1 MGHEALGFT
10 QMKGLW
16 EVEPSASPILIKAAA
31 NGFTVCKDACSDFN
45 NFLWCPVLVIMGGGG
60 NLKTMWWG
68 IIIMSHGFFL
78 FTIYHMLFK
87 YTRKFQGGFY
97 VVV

>member
-45 NFLWCPVLVIMGGGG
+45 NFL
-60 NLKTMWWG
+60 
-68 IIIMSHGFFL
+68 
-78 FTIYHMLFK
+78 
-87 YTRKFQGGFY
+87 
-97 VVV
+97 